1 MELISHPGW
10 RVLRRERDRFLDS
23 HRSLLMK
30 PAESEFDLVKKEA
43 YTSAI
48 LVLERFFE
56 MVEERAERYAKGM
69 RDSKT

>member
-1 MELISHPGW
+1 
-10 RVLRRERDRFLDS
+10 
-23 HRSLLMK
+23 MK